1 MLPALALA
9 LALRALPPAEQYTFE
24 SFPHALQPQLEQRQ
38 QREQRHLDGGPL
50 PAPLWLVWRLPA
62 GKGSTAWALGE
73 GCEDESTCRWT
84 LFFIQSGQRGRDF
97 HAAGVFKGA
106 PEDAVSGEASP
117 PEWVLARHG
126 ATEANERTHLIY
138 RDGAYHAG
146 KPEERFEDPLTRS
159 LVSREVLDRTADGD
173 FVAGRY
179 VAAAGR
185 WSVLCRAGCTAEQHA
200 KEGRAAL
207 RANLPAAAEKALRE
221 ALAVDSKLDV
231 ARLDL
236 GDALATEG
244 KLGEARTLYETVA
257 RSHDADLAAAAKA
270 RLEKLAKPSQ

>member
-1 MLPALALA
+1 MLAALALA

-24 SFPHALQPQLEQRQ
+24 SFPLALQSHLRKRQALE
-38 QREQRHLDGGPL
+38 ERHLDAGPL

-62 GKGSTAWALGE
+62 GKGATAWALGE

-84 LFFIQSGQRGRDF
+84 LLFVQRGRDF
-97 HAAGVFKGA
+97 HEAGKFKGA
-106 PEDAVSGEASP
+106 PEDALAGEGTP
-117 PEWVLARHG
+117 PDWVLIRRDPKG
-126 ATEANERTHLIY
+126 ALERSHLLY
-138 RDGAYHAG
+138 KGGAYQAG

-159 LVSREVLDRTADGD
+159 QVSREELDHTADDD
-173 FVAGRY
+173 FLAGRY
-179 VAAAGR
+179 AAAAGR
-185 WSVLCRAGCTAEQHA
+185 WSVLCRASCTADQHA

-221 ALAVDSKLDV
+221 ALAVDATLDV

-244 KLGEARTLYETVA
+244 KLGEARTLFETVA
-257 RSHDADLAAAAKA
+257 HSHDADLAASAKA
-270 RLEKLAKPSQ
+270 RLEKLAKPVP

>member
-24 SFPHALQPQLEQRQ
+24 SFPRGLQPLLKQRQ
-38 QREQRHLDGGPL
+38 EREQRHLDAGPL

-62 GKGSTAWALGE
+62 GKGATAWALGE
-73 GCEDESTCRWT
+73 GCEDEGRCRWT
-84 LFFIQSGQRGRDF
+84 LFFVQRGREF
-97 HAAGVFKGA
+97 HEAGTFKGA

-117 PEWVLARHG
+117 PEWVLARHA
-126 ATEANERTHLIY
+126 ATDAIERTHLAY
-138 RDGAYHAG
+138 RNGAYHAG
-146 KPEERFEDPLTRS
+146 KAEERFEDPLTHG
-159 LVSREVLDRTADGD
+159 LVSREELDRTADDD

-179 VAAAGR
+179 AAAAGR
-185 WSVLCRAGCTAEQHA
+185 WSMLCRAGCTPDRHA
-200 KEGRAAL
+200 KEGRSAL

-221 ALAVDSKLDV
+221 ALAADSKLDV

-244 KLGEARTLYETVA
+244 KLGEARTLFQTVVH
-257 RSHDADLAAAAKA
+257 SHDADLAAAAKA
-270 RLEKLAKPSQ
+270 RLEKLAQTVP